1 MSLRAMLGT
10 TSPRQGVRNG
20 SVLQPQVRGD
30 SLLASTH
37 EVLART
43 AAGLLFRSNIE
54 HGNVCLGSTAFGL

>member
-1 MSLRAMLGT
+1 MLGT

-43 AAGLLFRSNIE
+43 AAGL

>member
-43 AAGLLFRSNIE
+43 AAGL